1 MDTRALF
8 SEYQKNHQ
16 SFTALAEAANN
27 ILSRE
32 LTKANIKIHSL
43 PFRVKSFNSF
53 IEKIQKENY
62 QRPFNEVKDLV
73 GIRAVCLFSSDIKE
87 IAVVSKNVFAII
99 EEDNKFLNNAPNSF
113 EYLDHKFV
121 AKLKDDSV
129 PSHLKAFTDHSFEI
143 QIRTIA
149 QDAWASISHIF
160 YKKERVFPQHFERDF
175 YALHG
180 LFYVADTHFDMLKD
194 SPVKETGEEL
204 ENGK

>member
-1 MDTRALF
+1 MDTRALY
-8 SEYQKNHQ
+8 SEYQKNYR
-16 SFTALAEAANN
+16 SFFDLAEAARS
-27 ILSRE
+27 ILSQE
-32 LTKANIKIHSL
+32 LSKANIKIHSL

-53 IEKIQKENY
+53 IEKIQKEDF
-62 QRPFNEVKDLV
+62 QRPFTEVKDLV

-87 IAVVSKNVFAII
+87 IAVVSKNVFAIL

-113 EYLDHKFV
+113 EYLDHKFI
-121 AKLKDDSV
+121 AKLKDESV
-129 PSHLKAFTDHSFEI
+129 PFHLKESTNHSFEI

-194 SPVKETGEEL
+194 SPVNETGEDH
-204 ENGK
+204 ENGN